1 MLTRRSMVIAGY
13 YAAALFGSLA
23 IWASLAIPVLRHARL
38 VAQPST
44 AWLLT
49 GAYAAAMAWAAW
61 FLWRYW
67 RRLDEAAKEA
77 QKFAWFVGSIAA
89 IVLTAPVMMFFRL
102 GALPLL
108 AGVPPGV
115 DFGLGYMLLALSQL
129 VGFLVAWAG
138 WWQAKR

>member
-13 YAAALFGSLA
+13 YAAALFGSFA

-67 RRLDEAAKEA
+67 RRLDEAAREA

-89 IVLTAPVMMFFRL
+89 IVLTAPVMMFFRARCRYQPACRPASIL
-102 GALPLL
+102 GSATCCSRS
-108 AGVPPGV
+108 ASSS
-115 DFGLGYMLLALSQL
+115 AS
-129 VGFLVAWAG
+129 
-138 WWQAKR
+138 